1 MDEPTLEKRVE
12 AVFQFAFGCAANR
25 PALTKLHQKLI
36 ECYQPLNQPMRLAIV
51 GTIKA
56 GKSTLM
62 NALLGEEVVATGT
75 VEATFNVNL
84 LQYGERPS
92 LRVFYKDKR
101 PPEPKSFVELKSI
114 TIRAD
119 ENRDYLL
126 SIEYIEVSY
135 PNPILKTLNLIDT
148 PGLESHYKDDSDNT
162 LAFLNIH
169 GQELTKIT
177 QAEARKADA
186 VLYLFDK
193 SIAESDRD
201 AVAQFQGATLGQASP
216 INAIGV
222 LTKVDSY
229 WSDGDKPLVRG
240 EAIIHRLQS
249 DHSQL
254 SNRFYTIRPV
264 CGLLAFGTQTM
275 TGEEFNTLTE
285 LAKLSQER
293 FEKLVRNAERFS
305 EREYPNEPAIPSAPK
320 RKPLLSRLG
329 QYGVWLACSLIREHQ
344 VQTQKDLSSEM
355 LKQSGILELQRLIKA
370 HFGNRASLIKL
381 NTTLEKIKAAC
392 FMERQHLDGVD
403 YQLVIEIEKA
413 FSELEAEEQHSFQE
427 LQILRLCYQEQ
438 LSFNQQEVRQLLNVV
453 GENGISIEERL
464 GLSANS
470 PNDQTIRV
478 AKERVQYWSQ
488 RANDL
493 MSADSQTLDAARV
506 LLHSYERILY
516 HLKQRNRSY
525 V

>member
-12 AVFQFAFGCAANR
+12 AVFQFAFGCTTNR

-51 GTIKA
+51 GMIKA

-75 VEATFNVNL
+75 VEATFNVNF
-84 LQYGERPS
+84 LQYGEQPS

-101 PPEPKSFVELKSI
+101 PPEPKSFAELKSI
-114 TIRAD
+114 TLRAE

-135 PNPILKTLNLIDT
+135 PNSILKTLNLIDT

-162 LAFLNIH
+162 LSFLNLH
-169 GQELTKIT
+169 GQELTRIT
-177 QAEARKADA
+177 QAEASKADA

-193 SIAESDRD
+193 SIADSGLDT
-201 AVAQFQGATLGQASP
+201 VAQFQGSVIGQANP

-229 WSDGDKPLVRG
+229 WSDGDEPIAKG
-240 EAIIHRLQS
+240 QAIVNRLQS
-249 DHSQL
+249 EHSQL
-254 SNRFYTIRPV
+254 SDRFYTIRPV
-264 CGLLAFGTQTM
+264 CGLLAFGTQTL
-275 TGEEFNTLTE
+275 TVEEFNTLTE
-285 LAKLSQER
+285 LAQLPQER

-305 EREYPNEPAIPSAPK
+305 NKDYADEPTIPPPVK
-320 RKPLLSRLG
+320 RKPLLSRIG
-329 QYGVWLACSLIREHQ
+329 QYGVWLACSLIRDGLVKTQEHL
-344 VQTQKDLSSEM
+344 TSKLLD
-355 LKQSGILELQRLIKA
+355 QSGILEVQHLIKS

-381 NTTLEKIKAAC
+381 NTTLEKVKAAC
-392 FMERQHLDGVD
+392 FMERQHQKDVD

-427 LQILRLCYQEQ
+427 LQILRLCYQKQ
-438 LSFNQQEVRQLLNVV
+438 LSFNEDEVKQLLNIV
-453 GENGISIEERL
+453 GENGGSIGERL

-470 PNDQTIRV
+470 PNDQMRGV
-478 AKERVQYWSQ
+478 AKQQVQYWSQ
-488 RANDL
+488 RANDVI
-493 MSADSQTLDAARV
+493 ATDNHTLDAAGV

-516 HLKQRNRSY
+516 NLQQRSRSY

>member
-1 MDEPTLEKRVE
+1 MDEATLEKRVE
-12 AVFQFAFGCAANR
+12 EVFQFAFGCTTNR
-25 PALTKLHQKLI
+25 PSLSKLHQKLI

-51 GTIKA
+51 GMIKA

-62 NALLGEEVVATGT
+62 NAMLGEEVVATGT

-84 LQYGERPS
+84 LQHGEQPS

-101 PPEPKSFVELKSI
+101 PPEPKSFDELKSI
-114 TIRAD
+114 TLRAE

-135 PNPILKTLNLIDT
+135 PNSILKTLNLIDT

-162 LAFLNIH
+162 LAFLNLH
-169 GQELTKIT
+169 GQDLTRIT

-201 AVAQFQGATLGQASP
+201 AVAQFQGSTLGQASP

-229 WSDGDKPLVRG
+229 WSDGDEPLIRG
-240 EAIIHRLQS
+240 QKIIHRLQS
-249 DHSQL
+249 DYSQL
-254 SNRFYTIRPV
+254 SDRFYTIRPV
-264 CGLLAFGTQTM
+264 CGLLAFGAQTL

-285 LAKLSQER
+285 LAKLPEER

-305 EREYPNEPAIPSAPK
+305 DREYPNEPAIPSARK

-329 QYGVWLACSLIREHQ
+329 QYGVWLACRLIRESQ
-344 VQTQKDLSSEM
+344 VQTQEHLTSEL
-355 LKQSGILELQRLIKA
+355 LKQSGILELQHLIKA

-392 FMERQHLDGVD
+392 FMERQHLEGVD
-403 YQLVIEIEKA
+403 YQLVTEIEKA
-413 FSELEAEEQHSFQE
+413 FSELEAKEQHSFQE
-427 LQILRLCYQEQ
+427 LRVLRLCYQEQ
-438 LSFNQQEVRQLLNVV
+438 LSFDPEEVKQLINVV
-453 GENGISIEERL
+453 GENGTSIGERL

-470 PNDQTIRV
+470 PNDQMLQVTR
-478 AKERVQYWSQ
+478 KRVQYWNQ
-488 RANDL
+488 RANDV
-493 MSADSQTLDAARV
+493 MGADSQTLDAAGV

-516 HLKQRNRSY
+516 HLQQKQQSY